1 MARGRR
7 TAPSFR
13 IGTRWPKHPYNPRM
27 DNNKLP
33 DLNGWATLR
42 AVVERGGVTEAARV
56 LHVGQ
61 PAVTKRLRALDA
73 YYGMPMM
80 ERVGGRLRLTN
91 AGEKVY
97 VLAVQTL
104 DRLRVVNEELAQLA
118 TGTTSMRLEVTSAIG
133 EHLLPDQLLAFSEQ
147 YPDYKVDTR
156 MTYSRQIQTDLAT
169 GLADL
174 ALLEI
179 APDHPDILVQKWM
192 DDELWLVCGA
202 AHPLAGTDL
211 LPVDALDGLIYA
223 LREKRSSA
231 RATLDE
237 ALEGIGVHGLN
248 VPLEV
253 GSTDT
258 IIEILGRGRHVSF
271 MPRFAVRDRVE
282 RGVLRHIKVAG
293 FRIPRILWI
302 ARHRSKL
309 DHPVVEA
316 FIQTVRERDVS

>member
-1 MARGRR
+1 MSL
-7 TAPSFR
+7 TS
-13 IGTRWPKHPYNPRM
+13 WLPYNSRM
-27 DNNKLP
+27 EYTKLP
-33 DLNGWATLR
+33 DLNGWATLC
-42 AVVERGGVTEAARV
+42 AVVEKGGVTEAARH
-56 LHVGQ
+56 LHIGQ

-73 YYGMPMM
+73 CYGIALM
-80 ERVGGRLRLTN
+80 ERVGGRLRLTA

-97 VLAVQTL
+97 LLAVQTM
-104 DRLRVVNEELAQLA
+104 DRLRALNDELAHLA
-118 TGTTSMRLEVTSAIG
+118 AGQTSMRLEVTSTIG
-133 EHLLPDQLLAFSEQ
+133 EHLLPDLLLRFSER
-147 YPDYKVDTR
+147 YPDFKVDSR

-202 AHPLAGTDL
+202 EHPMAGTEL
-211 LPVDALDGLIYA
+211 IPVEELPNLTYVM
-223 LREKRSSA
+223 REPRSSVTQ
-231 RATLDE
+231 TLNE
-237 ALEGIGVHGLN
+237 ALQGIGINHLN

-258 IIEILGRGRHVSF
+258 ITEILARGRHVSF
-271 MPRFAVRDRVE
+271 VPRFAVRERVE
-282 RGVLRHIKVAG
+282 RGLLSHIKVTG
-293 FRIPRILWI
+293 FRIQRTLWI

-316 FIQTVRERDVS
+316 FIAIVRGGEGG